1 MKSNH
6 SMPDIISSGKA
17 SSHTTTPGQIY
28 LATVTSVNS
37 KGLVHIFIP
46 ELQVPFGPVLPLGST
61 PLNKCAVGENVMC
74 AFTNEFF
81 NNVVVFGSSRIKADV
96 FADKLVVQ
104 AMQTTIASLNQRIT
118 ALENA

>member
-1 MKSNH
+1 MNSNQ

-28 LATVTSVNS
+28 LATVTSVSS
-37 KGLVHIFIP
+37 KGMVHIFIP
-46 ELQVPFGPVLPLGST
+46 ELSVPFGPVLPLGST
-61 PLNKCAVGENVMC
+61 PLNKCVVGENVMC

-81 NNVVVFGSSRIKADV
+81 NNVVVFGSSRIKNDV